1 MIKRVFIFVA
11 FALVAISVLAQDI
24 TLLFDNDVHCAI
36 DGYAKV
42 AALRRET
49 PKEFTVMIS
58 AGDFLN
64 GEAVGSF
71 DEGKTIIDIMNVVK
85 YDIVVPGN
93 HEFDYGIDVLNA
105 RLGELDAKA
114 LCLNFMKGEK
124 RLLNASTVR
133 EYNGRRIAFIGVTTP
148 SVIQSSTPVFFMD
161 SAKQFIYDFGGKDF
175 ISMVQEKVDDIRRE
189 GVDYIVLI
197 AHIGTE
203 PDQFGIS
210 TPKLLQQ
217 TTGIDIVI
225 DGHSHDEMIKR
236 LPNKNGEEV
245 LVMQTGTRFQ
255 NVGRLIIAED
265 GTFKPEL
272 IKSADL
278 KKVDQPTLE
287 LIANAKKDLQ
297 KELSRKIGMSRV
309 TLQARDSQGNLIIRA
324 TETNLGDFV
333 ADAICR
339 VAKADCG
346 FINSG
351 NLRNDIENGNVT
363 YGQWNTCAPY
373 NSQILVAECTGA
385 QLLDILEYSVAFL
398 PGDAGSFQQVSG
410 IEFTIDTKIPSPA
423 KYGQDGFVSGI
434 DGKRRIVNAKVWN
447 KDKGRY
453 EKVDP
458 EGIYRLATTDY
469 VLMNMGCDNMFKD
482 CIIVS
487 EKPVGTMSKVIETYI
502 KKNLN
507 GTIGEEYRKSQNRIK
522 IL

>member
-105 RLGELDAKA
+105 RLGKLDAKA

-161 SAKQFIYDFGGKDF
+161 SAKQFIYDFGGFKVAD
-175 ISMVQEKVDDIRRE
+175 MLQEKVNDLRRE

-197 AHIGTE
+197 SHIGLDS
-203 PDQFGIS
+203 DQFGIS
-210 TPKLLQQ
+210 TQLLLML
-217 TTGIDIVI
+217 TSGIDIVI
-225 DGHSHDEMIKR
+225 DGHSHDDIITSF
-236 LPNKNGEEV
+236 PNKNNEDV
-245 LVMQTGTRFQ
+245 LVMQTGTKMK
-255 NVGRLIIAED
+255 NIGRLIIKED
-265 GTFKPEL
+265 GTLQPEL
-272 IKSADL
+272 IEVAKL
-278 KKVDQPTLE
+278 KNIDQATKE
-287 LIANAKKDLQ
+287 IIDNAKKDLQ
-297 KELSRKIGMSRV
+297 KQLSRKIGTSRV
-309 TLQARDSQGNLIIRA
+309 TLMAVDAAGNHIIKYS
-324 TETNLGDFV
+324 ETNLGDFV

-351 NLRNDIENGNVT
+351 SLRCNLDNGTIT
-363 YGQWNTCAPY
+363 YGQWNACSPF
-373 NSQILVAECTGA
+373 NNNVMVAECTGA
-385 QLLDILEYSVAFL
+385 QLLDILECSVAML
-398 PGDAGSFQQVSG
+398 PYNSGSLQQISG
-410 IEFTIDTKIPSPA
+410 IEMTVDAKVKSPVV
-423 KYGQDGFVSGI
+423 YDIHGFVN
-434 DGKRRIVNAKVWN
+434 RIKGTRKVVSAKVWN
-447 KDKGRY
+447 KETGRY
-453 EKVDP
+453 EKIDP
-458 EGIYRLATTDY
+458 NKTYKIATTDY
-469 VLMNMGCDNMFKD
+469 ALVNMGCENMFKD
-482 CIIVS
+482 CKLTS
-487 EKPVGTMSKVIETYI
+487 EKPIGTLSEVIETYI